1 MSNLPIPPTSALF
14 SAQSQTRSD
23 PAKDA
28 ARLVGKIED
37 GKLDEAMQVF
47 AELMGV
53 QSPDEIPPI
62 SKTDTSSYESALL
75 TQFGAQMHLRK
86 WAMTSLP
93 RMLGEIKIKA

>member
-1 MSNLPIPPTSALF
+1 MSGLPIPATSAL
-14 SAQSQTRSD
+14 SSSSLQSRSD
-23 PAKDA
+23 PGRDA
-28 ARLVGKIED
+28 ARLVGKIEE
-37 GKLDEAMQVF
+37 GKLDEAMQLF

-75 TQFGAQMHLRK
+75 TQFGAQTQIRK

-93 RMLGEIKIKA
+93 RMLAQIKMKE